1 MQKIGIIANINKP
14 QVKEVAVKLIAY
26 LEQKKK
32 KTVVLDSQ
40 LAKLVQRPKQ
50 GVPMRQVASRS
61 DLIMVLGG
69 DGTLIYAARMKAL
82 GDRPVLGI
90 NLGTFGF
97 LASITVSELYQRLD
111 QLWQR
116 NFLIEPRMMLEAT
129 IKDKRLKSKIQNPN
143 KLSNP
148 QSAIRN
154 PQSQSF
160 LAFNDVVVAKEALAR
175 IIELTIYIT
184 DKTYSNSRIL
194 NRIEAN
200 QNQADVRDLHSA
212 IRNLQV
218 DGVIIATPTGST
230 AHSLSAGG
238 PIVHPTLQ
246 ALIITPICPH
256 TLSNRPLIIS
266 DKEEV
271 EIEVQ
276 SPEVRVSLPDATS
289 DVGAI
294 YLTVDGQQ
302 GIQISPHQRI
312 IIRKAKQQVNLIVF
326 PTRTY
331 FEVLRTKLHWGTR

>member
-1 MQKIGIIANINKP
+1 MQKIGLIANINKP
-14 QVKEVAVKLIAY
+14 RVKEVTINLLNY
-26 LEQKKK
+26 LEKKKK
-32 KTVVLDSQ
+32 KTVVLDSE
-40 LAKLVQRPKQ
+40 LAKLVQRQKQ
-50 GVPMRQVASRS
+50 GVPMQQVANHS

-82 GDRPVLGI
+82 GNRPVLGI
-90 NLGTFGF
+90 NLGSFGF

-116 NFLIEPRMMLEAT
+116 NFLIEPRMMLEAKL
-129 IKDKRLKSKIQNPN
+129 INPEPT
-143 KLSNP
+143 KKGATPGHPFTSSP
-148 QSAIRN
+148 G
-154 PQSQSF
+154 QSF

-175 IIELTIYIT
+175 IIELTIYIS
-184 DKTYSNSRIL
+184 DKTKSKRKNL
-194 NRIEAN
+194 NESKKH
-200 QNQADVRDLHSA
+200 QSA

-218 DGVIIATPTGST
+218 DGVIISTPTGST

-238 PIVHPTLQ
+238 PIVHPALQ

-266 DKEEV
+266 DKEEIK
-271 EIEVQ
+271 IEVQ
-276 SPEVRVSLPDATS
+276 SPEVRVLLPDATS

-294 YLTVDGQQ
+294 YLTIDGQQ
-302 GIQISPHQRI
+302 GIQISPKQRI
-312 IIRKAKQQVNLIVF
+312 IIRKAKEQVNLIVF